1 MYVVKTSL
9 LPRFAEM
16 RIMCAMYLRRTT
28 KKKDGTNYDC
38 RLLLIFDEE
47 SSRFSA
53 IFPEMLNFFI
63 FFREKAFL
71 GFFH

>member
-1 MYVVKTSL
+1 MILKDGCSENQPLVKVCGD
-9 LPRFAEM
+9 ENNG
-16 RIMCAMYLRRTT
+16 AMYIRRTT

-53 IFPEMLNFFI
+53 ILPEMLNFFI
-63 FFREKAFL
+63 FFR
-71 GFFH
+71 